1 MLQGRI
7 LDQGTVQELIS
18 ASTDVGW
25 LDLEPFLVELTTG
38 LKDGAGHP
46 VEQFVSGAEAA
57 IVLLGGCFSSSFV
70 SFAVN
75 KKAITVIPT
84 KQLFP
89 FCKLQHQLLHE
100 YYTFA
105 ALVEMALFR
114 QLALLLCSL
123 CSCVVTCSGQQAIQ
137 VP

>member
-18 ASTDVGW
+18 ASTDVGWLNVGW

-57 IVLLGGCFSSSFV
+57 FVLLGGCFSSSFV

-75 KKAITVIPT
+75 KKAITVSPNQT
-84 KQLFP
+84 AFP
-89 FCKLQHQLLHE
+89 IL
-100 YYTFA
+100 
-105 ALVEMALFR
+105 
-114 QLALLLCSL
+114 
-123 CSCVVTCSGQQAIQ
+123 
-137 VP
+137 